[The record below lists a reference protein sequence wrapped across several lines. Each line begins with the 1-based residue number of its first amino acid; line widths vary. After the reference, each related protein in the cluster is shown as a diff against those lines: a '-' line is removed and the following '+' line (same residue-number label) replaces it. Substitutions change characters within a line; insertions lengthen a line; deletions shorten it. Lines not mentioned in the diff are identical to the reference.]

1 MQKNKLQILH
11 CNCGMLYVSKGRAL
25 GNKMTCSKCGRTPQI
40 EQLKL
45 ASFSSKTIPSRSTLL
60 RNYNQFSAIFLTRR
74 IVLAAVSIASLLGMM
89 IYLPRTQPPG
99 TQLSTLPV
107 SLKSA
112 RKPSPNRPPVSLPNG
127 TDIIPPQDLQG
138 FGKLKII
145 NGTTRDAAVKLV
157 DSVSGKTRRFVY
169 VQANRETNIVN
180 ISPCNC
186 RLKFSMGID
195 WEQKKQKFL
204 QNPSFSEF
212 SKPLDFKEIKREAGV
227 EWMEYRVTLH
237 PVPHGSAR
245 TRQID
250 ERDFEEK

>member
-11 CNCGMLYVSKGRAL
+11 CNCGMLYVSKGRVL

-45 ASFSSKTIPSRSTLL
+45 ASVSSVPIPNRSTLL
-60 RNYNQFSAIFLTRR
+60 RNYNQFSSTFLTRR

-89 IYLPRTQPPG
+89 IYLPRTQQG

-107 SLKSA
+107 SLNSVLE
-112 RKPSPNRPPVSLPNG
+112 PSPSRSPVSLTNG
-127 TDIIPPQDLQG
+127 TNIIPPQDLQG
-138 FGKLKII
+138 FGKLKIV

-157 DSVSGKTRRFVY
+157 DSISGKTRRFVY
-169 VQANRETNIVN
+169 VQANRETTIAN

-186 RLKFSMGID
+186 YLKFSMGID

-204 QNPSFSEF
+204 QNPSFSQF
-212 SKPLDFKEIKREAGV
+212 SKTLDFKEIKKEAGV
-227 EWMEYRVTLH
+227 EWMEYQVTLH

-250 ERDFEEK
+250 ARDFEDK

>member
-60 RNYNQFSAIFLTRR
+60 RNYNQFSSIFLTRR

-89 IYLPRTQPPG
+89 MYLPRTQQG
-99 TQLSTLPV
+99 TQLSTVPI
-107 SLKSA
+107 SLKSLIE
-112 RKPSPNRPPVSLPNG
+112 PSPSRPPVSLPNG

-169 VQANRETNIVN
+169 VQANRETLVAN
-180 ISPCNC
+180 ISPCTC
-186 RLKFSMGID
+186 QLKFSMGKD
-195 WEQKKQKFL
+195 WEQKTQKFL
-204 QNPSFSEF
+204 QSPSFSQF
-212 SKPLDFKEIKREAGV
+212 NNPLNFKEIQKEAGV

>member
-11 CNCGMLYVSKGRAL
+11 CNCGMLYVSKGRIL

-60 RNYNQFSAIFLTRR
+60 KNYNQFTAIFLTRR
-74 IVLAAVSIASLLGMM
+74 MVLTAVSIASLLGMM
-89 IYLPRTQPPG
+89 IYLPRTQPQG
-99 TQLSTLPV
+99 TQLSTVPV
-107 SLKSA
+107 SLKSVP
-112 RKPSPNRPPVSLPNG
+112 KPSPNRPPVSLPNG

-169 VQANRETNIVN
+169 VQANRETSVAN
-180 ISPCNC
+180 ISPCTC
-186 RLKFSMGID
+186 QLKFTMGTD
-195 WEQKKQKFL
+195 WEQKTQKFL
-204 QNPSFSEF
+204 QNPSFSQF
-212 SKPLDFKEIKREAGV
+212 SNPLNFKEIKKEAGV
-227 EWMEYRVTLH
+227 EWMEYRATLH

-245 TRQID
+245 TKQID
-250 ERDFEEK
+250 ASDFEEK